1 MTEKDLKK
9 LSRSDLLE
17 LLVQEVRENESL
29 KQELSLTKAKLA
41 EQEIT
46 IQSAG
51 SIAEAALKLSG
62 IFEDA
67 QAAADI
73 YLRNLARLERQQALR
88 EAACSQDGEA
98 HED

>member
-17 LLVQEVRENESL
+17 LLVQEVKENESL
-29 KQELSLTKAKLA
+29 KQELSLARAKLA

-88 EAACSQDGEA
+88 AAACSQDGEA